1 MAISNYNREC
11 GYRLGRLNDHI
22 YLVDKSHK
30 LKYLADDLSV
40 EIVSP
45 LSDVKRC
52 KTYLTIF
59 NQSENDYGKY
69 RFENTLEL
77 TLLEEYTNAM
87 FPVLSNLRLNKYYV
101 IIEDK
106 DGTQYMLNP
115 DADMVMSYE
124 YTFTSADEEQNTITI
139 TLKNIQNHPLLMVQ
153 NRVTE
158 YTDIYDSQCKYN
170 FSQSYWLR
178 MSLFGDIK
186 IKDNNGELEDVDL
199 ANDDPTV
206 LKTIDFL
213 PKSFSMT
220 ESYEDGYFTVTMK
233 FNIELSEFKY
243 TFPYNLI
250 EFSKNRYSAVFATH
264 NNNLIFCGINS
275 PLVPKY
281 QITTSEDD
289 GTLNIVTITLT
300 SVSLYP
306 SLVRDYLF
314 DYRWVDANDNIC
326 VGWDLYQQ
334 LKLQISMDFGNSWA
348 DTNKPYKL
356 GELIEK
362 NSPTCGW
369 HKQYRWIDD
378 GEGCA
383 PPEVKEVYRFIKVEN
398 EYICENGC
406 KYEKLEIYKS
416 NTVDG
421 EFTPT
426 GLYVVGD
433 IIDEGSTDCDYLAV
447 AWELVEDEYYY
458 EEVNEELTQRE
469 GEQYCE
475 GTTLMFKGI
484 ERVTSDGVNYYQT
497 TDGETIIELEQNSCQ
512 CGYYYLS
519 DWYNSDEFACGSE
532 IGYTSTVKYRKQYR
546 DKMCGDKVLE
556 AKVEYQWVTY
566 EYQSCDCGY
575 YDELSD
581 WYDSDE
587 FACGS
592 ELGGNY
598 SSTTKYRKQYRDKI
612 CGGNVTETKFESKW
626 VVFET
631 QSCDCGYYT
640 ISNWENEEILCGS
653 EISEEYPPHNKYQKQ
668 NKYKMCGGERIE
680 VYSTKYVLL
689 EENSFDC
696 GYIKVKYKLVDEN
709 ICGDVL
715 PDNTEIVTQI
725 NNDDII
731 QE

>member
-1 MAISNYNREC
+1 MIIKLVTDIEIYQSFFLLKICLYKIILIDMAISNYNREC

-30 LKYLADDLSV
+30 LKYLADGLSV

-52 KTYLTIF
+52 KTYLTVF

-77 TLLEEYTNAM
+77 TLLEEYSNPM
-87 FPVLSNLRLNKYYV
+87 YSVLSNLRLNKYYV

-124 YTFTSADEEQNTITI
+124 YTFTTADEEQNTITI
-139 TLKNIQNHPLLMVQ
+139 TLKNIQNHPLLMVK
-153 NRVTE
+153 NKVTE
-158 YTDIYDSQCKYN
+158 YTDIYDSQCRYN

-186 IKDNNGELEDVDL
+186 VKDNNGELEDVDL
-199 ANDDPTV
+199 SNNDSTV

-264 NNNLIFCGINS
+264 NNNLIFSGINS

-289 GTLNIVTITLT
+289 GTLNVVTITLT

-306 SLVRDYLF
+306 ALVRDYLF
-314 DYRWVDANDNIC
+314 DYRWVDANENIC

-334 LKLQISMDFGNSWA
+334 LKEQVSTDFGANWTDS
-348 DTNKPYKL
+348 NKPYKL
-356 GELIEK
+356 GEIIEE

-369 HKQYRWIDD
+369 YEQYRWVDA

-383 PPEVKEVYRFIKVEN
+383 PQEVKEVYRFIKVEN

-416 NTVDG
+416 DRVDIG
-421 EFTPT
+421 FTPT

-433 IIDEGSTDCDYLAV
+433 IIEEDSTDCEYLAV
-447 AWELVEDEYYY
+447 AWIEDGFVC
-458 EEVNEELTQRE
+458 EEVIEEWTKEE
-469 GEQYCE
+469 GERYCN
-475 GTTLMFKGI
+475 GTTLMFRGKEMI
-484 ERVTSDGVNYYQT
+484 TSDNINFYPTSDSEITKV
-497 TDGETIIELEQNSCQ
+497 IEKNSCQ
-512 CGYYYLS
+512 CGYIES
-519 DWYNSDEFACGSE
+519 ITDWITVDE
-532 IGYTSTVKYRKQYR
+532 I
-546 DKMCGDKVLE
+546 
-556 AKVEYQWVTY
+556 
-566 EYQSCDCGY
+566 
-575 YDELSD
+575 
-581 WYDSDE
+581 
-587 FACGS
+587 CGS
-592 ELGGNY
+592 ELGSNY
-598 SSTTKYRKQYRDKI
+598 PQYNKYRGQVKYKI
-612 CGGNVTETKFESKW
+612 CNGVQSGIYDADVTLVEENSY
-626 VVFET
+626 
-631 QSCDCGYYT
+631 DCGY
-640 ISNWENEEILCGS
+640 
-653 EISEEYPPHNKYQKQ
+653 
-668 NKYKMCGGERIE
+668 
-680 VYSTKYVLL
+680 V
-689 EENSFDC
+689 D
-696 GYIKVKYKLVDEN
+696 VKYKLIN
-709 ICGDVL
+709 PSACGEESF
-715 PDNTEIVTQI
+715 PPNTEIVTEI
-725 NNDDII
+725 NNDDIM
-731 QE
+731 E

>member
-30 LKYLADDLSV
+30 LKYLADGLSV
-40 EIVSP
+40 EMVSP

-124 YTFTSADEEQNTITI
+124 YTFTTADEEQNTITI
-139 TLKNIQNHPLLMVQ
+139 TLKNIQNHPLLMVK
-153 NRVTE
+153 NKVTE
-158 YTDIYDSQCKYN
+158 YTDIYDSQCRYN

-186 IKDNNGELEDVDL
+186 IKDDNGDIEDVKL
-199 ANDDPTV
+199 INNDSNV

-220 ESYEDGYFTVTMK
+220 ETYEDGYFTVTLK
-233 FNIELSEFKY
+233 FNIEMSEFKY

-250 EFSKNRYSAVFATH
+250 EFSDNRYSAVFATH
-264 NNNLIFCGINS
+264 NKNLVFCGINS

-289 GTLNIVTITLT
+289 GTLNIVTVTLT

-334 LKLQISMDFGNSWA
+334 LKEQVSTDFGGSWT
-348 DTNKPYKL
+348 DTDKPYKL
-356 GELIEK
+356 GDVVEE

-369 HKQYRWIDD
+369 YEQYRWVDA

-383 PPEVKEVYRFIKVEN
+383 PPEVKEVYRFIKIEN

-406 KYEKLEIYKS
+406 KHEKLEIYKS
-416 NTVDG
+416 DRVDIG
-421 EFTPT
+421 FTPT

-433 IIDEGSTDCDYLAV
+433 IIEEDSADCEYLAV
-447 AWELVEDEYYY
+447 AWIEDGIIC
-458 EEVNEELTQRE
+458 EEVIEEWTKEE
-469 GEQYCE
+469 GEQYCD
-475 GTTLMFKGI
+475 GTTLMFRGKEMI
-484 ERVTSDGVNYYQT
+484 TSDNINFYPS
-497 TDGETIIELEQNSCQ
+497 TDSEIIKVIEKNSCQ
-512 CGYYYLS
+512 CGYYDSIS
-519 DWYNSDEFACGSE
+519 DWINEGEF
-532 IGYTSTVKYRKQYR
+532 
-546 DKMCGDKVLE
+546 
-556 AKVEYQWVTY
+556 
-566 EYQSCDCGY
+566 
-575 YDELSD
+575 
-581 WYDSDE
+581 
-587 FACGS
+587 
-592 ELGGNY
+592 
-598 SSTTKYRKQYRDKI
+598 
-612 CGGNVTETKFESKW
+612 
-626 VVFET
+626 
-631 QSCDCGYYT
+631 
-640 ISNWENEEILCGS
+640 CGS
-653 EISEEYPPHNKYQKQ
+653 EISEEYPPNNKYSKRV
-668 NKYKMCGGERIE
+668 KYKICNGVQSE
-680 VYSTKYVLL
+680 VYKEEYTLL

-696 GYIKVKYKLVDEN
+696 GYIDVKYKLIDAE
-709 ICGDVL
+709 ICANEL
-715 PDNTEIVTQI
+715 PQDTEIVTYI

-731 QE
+731 E